1 MASETPPV
9 EAKPPVLGRDPVLRE
24 FAPLTS
30 VMDLIPHKAQ
40 RGLKTEAIQLTC
52 FDATR
57 ELLGFGSNIGLVF
70 LYERKHKQMQR
81 LNCELKNDPISSVR
95 LLSCLDDMVA
105 VGTESGLVVVF
116 QLGSNVPGHSKK
128 HQKFTIEDQHEAAV
142 VCTEWS
148 ANGMK
153 LFSGDKAGKVVF
165 TAVDFYEGVC
175 RPTVLITE
183 PSPVVQLHYLHK
195 TLLVSTHQRTL
206 LCYTDQD
213 CKIQQV
219 GQKPRKSV
227 GPYGACFVPGMC
239 NPRDVTLYGARP
251 GLRLWRANI
260 YGVVASTH
268 VFKELMNATHP
279 RIKLLD
285 NTRTGKPPSDQQFGL
300 LYVINDQ
307 QLVSWHNGGLLVVDP
322 VENLIVG
329 SCYFRKPVLNIACTE
344 EEIFVLTED
353 REAIRIAMKPETA
366 RLDYSKLPTKSKQPY
381 NTRTGQVDRPHT
393 PTQLFNT
400 ASKTV
405 GVFFHSSLLTKKKST
420 STENLSDNAGREEKK
435 LVRSGSPLTHLIKS
449 PKSLFRRRSE
459 GQQPGQDVVEGE
471 QDIPAVLSPA
481 IQAHI
486 SSEPTDSPPAVPVH
500 RPKAVL
506 AEISDQVTEDDSE
519 GKDSKGHSVQFARE
533 AEVLTPDSRCRSLLE
548 SAEQHLASAS
558 EADESNLDD
567 DNAGVHDDT
576 ESLTKDVEEMARISA
591 SLSEKNRQM
600 RTDFLEKLEKI
611 NQEGCDD
618 IVFQPKT
625 RKKKKKT
632 KQGKAQRDLDTLSES
647 QSEQDLSTVHQ
658 DKPGLYKSTY
668 SQDSNS
674 PPGSPT
680 STRPPGV
687 RREDTQSS
695 VSSAAEATEAYFASN
710 ETSMTDLDKVLHSSS
725 YSIQETNEAAP
736 AESCDSEPT
745 NQAANVEVL
754 GDKEEKEEE
763 KEKSSESSEQTTVQD
778 AVTSPAGEDDSLNVY
793 VGSDDS
799 EEPYFSHMEKDNKY
813 PDSGLQAEIADGEST
828 AGSTDFAKM
837 QKDRANS
844 TVKVIREAGV
854 MPQSVMPQSEGTDF
868 STDDVDDVDI
878 YGRGVARSP
887 STFSDLSS
895 KSSVTTPMSEGS
907 SWQENDSEPPTLL
920 TVPSGQPKVADSW
933 MQYTVPTQI
942 TSLSVSDRHIWVV
955 DNKERI
961 YYSPIMGA
969 SLSWKKLEQPG
980 KLISVSSTGN
990 ILWRVHGKNNVAYAC
1005 AKTTHKTPFGSRW
1018 YEAATDVLFMC
1029 VDSAA
1034 AWVIRSN
1041 GLFVQKNLS
1050 QDRPCSK
1057 MERVSARKDLVQVAA
1072 CNHVVWVLTNEGK
1085 VLVRTGITQ
1094 QHPEG
1099 SAWIEDKQSETD
1111 AISITQLAL
1120 GDKNLAW
1127 AVDSSGQMWFR
1138 TGVTM
1143 ETPMGDE
1150 GRWWQVS
1157 MSEYLIT
1164 DPSMLES
1171 VLTLVET
1178 HNPLVDKVSA
1188 WLKGHTAHLVSANSS
1203 GVWVASGKNNL
1214 HVSRGNLTGTMW
1226 RAAPPVG
1233 LPQSTC
1239 WTVVAA
1245 GAGAAP
1251 IGLLWALQRN
1261 GEVFCFPPDSRKP
1274 TMIRPPP
1281 DVYLQYM
1288 SSSKEAVWALSNSGI
1303 LYIRDA
1309 ISMHC
1314 PQGARWADLDLSQL
1328 GDVQIGYVSCGTE
1341 CVWVCDTQ
1349 GNIYFRLGAKPPS
1362 TTCLNPAWIPI
1373 EGKPQL
1379 DRPFPTFTLVSEK
1392 GLGTYFT
1399 QVECGPSDWLVW
1411 AVDNRKNVYVRKDV
1425 TSQLPIGT
1433 SWELVPGTPAQQ
1445 LCISNTAVWA
1455 LCPNGDI
1462 ACRYGI
1468 SQNNPMGDYWKK
1480 VPGNFDFISVTP
1492 DDELWAINKD
1502 GHIYQRFIKAVM
1514 RQQEAPQGAQ
1524 AGTADDITDDWEML

>member
-1 MASETPPV
+1 
-9 EAKPPVLGRDPVLRE
+9 LRE

-40 RGLKTEAIQLTC
+40 RGLKTEAIRLTC

-227 GPYGACFVPGMC
+227 GPFGACFVPGMC

-285 NTRTGKPPSDQQFGL
+285 NSRTGKPPSDQQFGL

-366 RLDYSKLPTKSKQPY
+366 RLGNSKQPY
-381 NTRTGQVDRPHT
+381 NTRTGHVDRPHT

-435 LVRSGSPLTHLIKS
+435 L
-449 PKSLFRRRSE
+449 
-459 GQQPGQDVVEGE
+459 DVVEGE

-486 SSEPTDSPPAVPVH
+486 SSEPTDSPPSVLVH

-591 SLSEKNRQM
+591 SL
-600 RTDFLEKLEKI
+600 
-611 NQEGCDD
+611 
-618 IVFQPKT
+618 
-625 RKKKKKT
+625 
-632 KQGKAQRDLDTLSES
+632 
-647 QSEQDLSTVHQ
+647 
-658 DKPGLYKSTY
+658 
-668 SQDSNS
+668 
-674 PPGSPT
+674 
-680 STRPPGV
+680 PPGV

-907 SWQENDSEPPTLL
+907 SCQENDSEPPSLL

-1127 AVDSSGQMWFR
+1127 AVDSLGQMWFR

-1178 HNPLVDKVSA
+1178 HNPVVDKVSA

-1373 EGKPQL
+1373 EGKPQ
-1379 DRPFPTFTLVSEK
+1379 

-1502 GHIYQRFIKAVM
+1502 GHIYQRFIKAVL